1 MFGYIMPNEKELKV
15 REYDVYKAYYCGLC
29 KVLGKRY
36 SVLMKNAL
44 SNDCT
49 FLALLLSS
57 LEQTRDEAVF
67 SHCVFHPTRK
77 LMVIKDDAYLSYA
90 ADINVLLT
98 YYKLK
103 DNSEDEGDLPSK
115 IGSAALKGYF
125 EKAKANSP
133 KACQYIE
140 QSLFKLKKL
149 EEEKCEDIDLV
160 SDAFASMMEGIAVSA
175 PGTYGNELQLKWLFY
190 NMGKYIYIL
199 DALDDMVK
207 DEEKNSYN
215 VFLLKHKNMK
225 AKDIGLEIREQ
236 VQYNL
241 AMSLNEASKAFELL
255 PVYKNQGILRNI
267 IYDGTVGIMDTIIKR
282 RCIDGS
288 I

>member
-1 MFGYIMPNEKELKV
+1 MFGYIAPNTKELKV
-15 REYDVYKAYYCGLC
+15 KEYDVYKAYYCGLC
-29 KVLGKRY
+29 KVLGQRY
-36 SVLMKNAL
+36 SILMKNAL

-57 LEQTRDEAVF
+57 LNEGENDSKA
-67 SHCVFHPTRK
+67 SYCAFHPTRK
-77 LMVIKDDAYLSYA
+77 LTVIKDDVYISYA

-103 DNSEDEGDLPSK
+103 DNSEDEGNLLSK
-115 IGSAALKGYF
+115 IGSAGLKVYYN
-125 EKAKANSP
+125 KAKKNSP
-133 KACQYIE
+133 KAAKLIE
-140 QSLFKLKKL
+140 QSLNKLKKL
-149 EEEKCEDIDLV
+149 EEEKCDDIDMV
-160 SDAFASMMEGIAVSA
+160 SDAFASVMEGIAISA
-175 PGTYGNELQLKWLFY
+175 PGADKFELQLKWLFY
-190 NMGKYIYIL
+190 NIGKYIYIL
-199 DALDDMVK
+199 DALDDIIK
-207 DEEKNSYN
+207 DEEKNNYN
-215 VFLLKHKNMK
+215 VFLLKHKNEE
-225 AKDIGLEIREQ
+225 AKNIVVEIKEQ

-255 PVYKNQGILRNI
+255 PVKKNQGILRNI